1 MDTPECV
8 RTQRA
13 VIVRAR
19 ALAMVSLIV
28 VAAAT
33 GASAVPPPYA
43 FTSRAELKTAVDNCL
58 SADPTGACDCSQPS
72 VNCGNEG
79 VYSMDQWDTSL
90 VTDMSGLFSGY
101 WNFNHDISSWDTS
114 QVTDMSSM
122 FAGCA
127 MFNFDLR
134 NWNVNQVKDMS
145 SMFSD
150 CAMFNYDLGD
160 WVVSAVKDMSYMFQN
175 AQSFNWDTL
184 DRWDV
189 SSVTDMS
196 HMFQGVTSF
205 NGESLSSWNTGRVRN
220 MKSMFSGARFFS
232 GTGILAWDVSQVT
245 DMSFMFEGTESFAA
259 NILNWETRD
268 GVVASEMFMNAISWW
283 QNYFNRNQGSSDG
296 PPNTWCVRGT
306 RGCGVDDGTGTPTA
320 AIIAGGCAGGG
331 LIVLLLVIYYWKDIR
346 RITQSCVRGGID
358 EVAQVQTHAKVRM
371 AVGRKTVRAHS
382 RRRQSKRADAIR
394 TRDVESGN
402 QSASEGSDASKKTT
416 LPPNR
421 REHRV
426 PIRAPVTPARFA
438 STVTLPGQRNA
449 APSPVVVVLQSPQPQ
464 AQTPNQPTPN
474 ASTTIDAKE

>member
-1 MDTPECV
+1 MDIPECV

-13 VIVRAR
+13 VIVRSR

-33 GASAVPPPYA
+33 GASAVPPSYA
-43 FTSRAELKTAVDNCL
+43 FTSSADLKTAVDNCL
-58 SADPTGACDCSQPS
+58 VADPTGACDCSQPS
-72 VNCGNEG
+72 VNCGAAG
-79 VYSMDQWDTSL
+79 SYSMDQWDTSL

-122 FAGCA
+122 FSDCA
-127 MFNFDLR
+127 MFNFDIR
-134 NWNVNQVKDMS
+134 NWNVNQVRDMS
-145 SMFSD
+145 SMFSGCD
-150 CAMFNYDLGD
+150 MFSSDLGD
-160 WVVSAVKDMSYMFQN
+160 WVVNAVTDMSNMFQN

-196 HMFQGVTSF
+196 SMFENAYNF
-205 NGESLSSWNTGRVRN
+205 IGESLSSWNTGGVRN
-220 MKSMFSGARFFS
+220 MNSMFRGAQSFS
-232 GTGILAWDVSQVT
+232 GTGIGQWNVRQVT
-245 DMSFMFEGTESFAA
+245 DMSYMFEGTQNFAA
-259 NILNWETRD
+259 DILNWETRD
-268 GVVASEMFMNAISWW
+268 GVVASEMFMNAILWW
-283 QNYFNRNQGSSDG
+283 QDYFNNNQGSSDG
-296 PPNTWCVRGT
+296 PPNTWCRRYT
-306 RGCGVDDGTGTPTA
+306 RGCNEPDRGTPTA

-331 LIVLLLVIYYWKDIR
+331 LIVLLLVIYYWNNIR
-346 RITQSCVRGGID
+346 SGVRGGID
-358 EVAQVQTHAKVRM
+358 EVAQVQKHAKVRM

-402 QSASEGSDASKKTT
+402 QSASEGSDASKKIA

-438 STVTLPGQRNA
+438 STVTLPGQRYA
-449 APSPVVVVLQSPQPQ
+449 APPPVVVVLQSPQVQ
-464 AQTPNQPTPN
+464 AQAPTPAPNQPTPN
-474 ASTTIDAKE
+474 ASATNDAKE